1 MLEDDGARQIE
12 LYLLRHAHA
21 GDPETWQGDDDER
34 PLTDKGRRQ
43 SERLGQL
50 LDDLSFRPDIIVSS
64 PKRRALETAR
74 IVGKRL
80 KTDVAVDE
88 RLADEVSL
96 STVEELLGA
105 FDEARRPMLVG
116 HDPDFSALVAVLC
129 GASRVPLRKGA
140 LARIDAERPL
150 GPGDGVLRWLI
161 PPDLLAK
168 DR

>member
-1 MLEDDGARQIE
+1 MLEDDGSRQVE

-43 SERLGQL
+43 SERLGQF
-50 LDDLSFRPDIIVSS
+50 LDSVGFRPDIIVSS

-105 FDEARRPMLVG
+105 FEEARRAVLVG
-116 HDPDFSALVAVLC
+116 HDPDFSALVALLC

-150 GPGDGVLRWLI
+150 GPGGGVLRWLI

-168 DR
+168 ER